1 MGDKENKTEEATPKR
16 LSDARK
22 KGQISKSQ
30 DLNSTVSLFIFTMLA
45 GLLGQ
50 YIFVNGRRYMENY
63 FTLDLS
69 NFELTSGNAGTL
81 LVDSAIQYGLLIF
94 PFMLIAVAIAYVVNI
109 VQTGFLFT
117 TQPLKPDFK
126 RLDPIQGFKNIAS
139 MKSLFNLVKNLL
151 KLILVFYITYKN
163 LTESVKQI
171 LNSGNIGTE
180 KLFFFL
186 MDFVKEL
193 SMDIVVVM
201 IILGA
206 LDYVVQKRDYKK
218 NLRMSMQEI
227 KDEYKE
233 MEGNPQVKSARQQKQ
248 RQMAMGRMMADIPS
262 STVVVTNPTHIAVV
276 LRYDSEVD
284 EVPLVTAKGADHLAG
299 KIREIAK
306 EHDIPIIENKSL
318 ARTMYKD
325 VEIGDYIPMEL
336 YKTIA
341 EILALVYEMNEKKKY
356 KI

>member
-1 MGDKENKTEEATPKR
+1 MGDKDNKTEEATPKR

-30 DLNSTVSLFIFTMLA
+30 DLNSAVSLFIFTMLA

-50 YIFVNGRRYMENY
+50 YIYVNGLRFMENY
-63 FTLDLS
+63 FTLDMS
-69 NFELTSGNAGTL
+69 NIELTAANAGTL
-81 LVDSAIQYGLLIF
+81 LIDNTIQYGLLVL
-94 PFMLIAVAIAYVVNI
+94 PFFLIAVAIAYVVNI

-126 RLDPIQGFKNIAS
+126 RLDPIQGFKNIVSTKA
-139 MKSLFNLVKNLL
+139 LFNLAKNLL
-151 KLILVFYITYKN
+151 KLILVFYLAYKN
-163 LTESVKQI
+163 LTESAKQI

-193 SMDIVVVM
+193 SMDIVIIM
-201 IILGA
+201 IVLGA
-206 LDYVVQKRDYKK
+206 LDYVMQKRDYKK
-218 NLRMSMQEI
+218 NLKMSMQEI

-248 RQMAMGRMMADIPS
+248 RQLAMGRMMADIPS

-276 LRYDSEVD
+276 LRYDTELD
-284 EVPLVTAKGADHLAG
+284 EVPIVTAKGADHLAG
-299 KIREIAK
+299 KIKEIAK
-306 EHDIPIIENKSL
+306 EHDIPIIENKPL

-325 VEIGDYIPMEL
+325 VEIGEYIPMEL
-336 YKTIA
+336 YKAIA

>member
-1 MGDKENKTEEATPKR
+1 MSDKDTKTEEATPKR

-22 KGQISKSQ
+22 KGQVSKSP
-30 DLNSTVSLFIFTMLA
+30 DLNASVSLFVFTMLA

-50 YIFVNGRRYMENY
+50 YLYINGRRYMENY
-63 FTLDLS
+63 FTIDMS
-69 NFELTSGNAGTL
+69 NIELTSANAGTL
-81 LVDSAIQYGLLIF
+81 LMDSVVQYGLFVF
-94 PFMLIAVAIAYVVNI
+94 PFMIIAVLMGYLVNI

-117 TQPLKPDFK
+117 TKPITPDIK
-126 RLDPIQGFKNIAS
+126 KLNPIEGFKNIVSTKS
-139 MKSLFNLVKNLL
+139 MFNLVKNLL
-151 KLILVFYITYKN
+151 KLILVFYIAFTN
-163 LTESVKQI
+163 LMDSAKQI
-171 LNSGNIGTE
+171 LNAGNIGTE

-193 SMDIVVVM
+193 SMDIVFIMIGLGILDFVM
-201 IILGA
+201 
-206 LDYVVQKRDYKK
+206 QKRDYKK

-248 RQMAMGRMMADIPS
+248 REMAMGRMMADIPS

-276 LRYDSEVD
+276 LRYDTEID
-284 EVPLVTAKGADHLAG
+284 QAPIVTAKGADLLAERI
-299 KIREIAK
+299 KEVAR
-306 EHDIPIIENKSL
+306 EHDIPILENKPL

-325 VEIGDYIPMEL
+325 VEVGDYIPMDL
-336 YKTIA
+336 YKAIA
-341 EILALVYEMNEKKKY
+341 EILALVYEMNKKKKY

>member
-30 DLNSTVSLFIFTMLA
+30 DLNAAVSFFTFTMLM

-50 YIFVNGRRYMENY
+50 YLLINGRKFMENS
-63 FTLDLS
+63 FSFDMAS
-69 NFELTSGNAGTL
+69 IELTGASAGSLLMDHILQFGL
-81 LVDSAIQYGLLIF
+81 LVF
-94 PFMLIAVAIAYVVNI
+94 PFLLIAVAIGYLVNI
-109 VQTGFLFT
+109 VQTGFLYT

-126 RLDPIQGFKNIAS
+126 RLDPIQGFKNIVSTKAI
-139 MKSLFNLVKNLL
+139 FNLVKNLL

-163 LTESVKQI
+163 LTESAKQI

-186 MDFVKEL
+186 MDFVKDL
-193 SMDIVVVM
+193 SMDIVIIM
-201 IILGA
+201 MILGIV
-206 LDYVVQKRDYKK
+206 DYVMQKRDYKK

-227 KDEYKE
+227 KDEHKE
-233 MEGNPQVKSARQQKQ
+233 MEGNPQVKAQRQQKQ
-248 RQMAMGRMMADIPS
+248 RQMAMSRMMADIPN

-276 LRYDSEVD
+276 LRYDTEVD
-284 EVPLVTAKGADHLAG
+284 QAPIVTAKGQDYLAG
-299 KIREIAK
+299 KIREKAK
-306 EHDIPIIENKSL
+306 EHDIPIIENKPL
-318 ARTMYKD
+318 ARAMYKE
-325 VEIGDYIPMEL
+325 VEIGEYIPMNL
-336 YKTIA
+336 YKAIA
-341 EILALVYEMNEKKKY
+341 EILALVYEMNKKKKY